1 MRALCW
7 LIRAIAW
14 LLILA
19 AVAVTVRDGL
29 AWLDAGA
36 WESVPLGQVWFD
48 LHKDSLLL
56 IQPALERHV
65 SPFLWDPVMTTILE
79 APAWLA
85 FVLPGIA
92 LLALGSLCGRARSK
106 GMFRS

>member
-1 MRALCW
+1 MPGCAASITRYCGRAARRAGGPGAGGGQESALRALCW

-14 LLILA
+14 LLLLA
-19 AVAVTVRDGL
+19 
-29 AWLDAGA
+29 
-36 WESVPLGQVWFD
+36 
-48 LHKDSLLL
+48 
-56 IQPALERHV
+56 ALERHV

>member
-7 LIRAIAW
+7 LIRAVAW

-29 AWLDAGA
+29 AWLDTGA
-36 WESVPLGQVWFD
+36 WESVPFGQVWFD

-65 SPFLWDPVMTTILE
+65 SPFLWDPVMTSILV
-79 APAWLA
+79 APAWLV
-85 FVLPGIA
+85 FVLPGVV
-92 LLALGSLCGRARSK
+92 LLALGGLCGRGRSK